1 VREESKPCMNG
12 KRHDIKMNC
21 KHVKLLVK
29 WSSLMWK
36 TCTKLS
42 RIMPSFK
49 LWYLYIK
56 FAKYRLANMA
66 ILILGNILLMIV
78 TGMFPIGY
86 FPVL

>member
-21 KHVKLLVK
+21 KDVKFLVK
-29 WSSLMWK
+29 WPSLMWK
-36 TCTKLS
+36 TRTKLS